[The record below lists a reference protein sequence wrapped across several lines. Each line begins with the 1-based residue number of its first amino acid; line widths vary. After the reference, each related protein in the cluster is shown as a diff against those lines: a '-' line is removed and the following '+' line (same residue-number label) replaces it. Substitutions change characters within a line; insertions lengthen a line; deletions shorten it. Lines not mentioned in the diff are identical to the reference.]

1 LNYTINTGFEDGTTI
16 KVETSNRK
24 LFFRIE
30 EIINNFQ
37 FQNEESNR
45 IEPQNTFQNE
55 LDLNNGIEKTEN
67 DGNEENFGIGFEK
80 HDGNE
85 PQSQI
90 QNTSEKNSGNEP
102 APLPTSIQTKWGNAY
117 LHQGYYRISS
127 MEYRGESLHKLIYE
141 DYHKCTVIYGHIH
154 HIDGNKTN
162 NNPENLILLT
172 PSEHAKITQDFRK
185 YGNRKENPLIPRV
198 SEKDED
204 YWKYSNQ
211 LSVDR
216 NTTGYLHVYKQVCPR
231 WSQGFTWKYTWRENG
246 KLKTLESTNIKKLE
260 AKVKAKGLP
269 WQKL

>member
-85 PQSQI
+85 ENQNKSQ
-90 QNTSEKNSGNEP
+90 KNRGNEEK
-102 APLPTSIQTKWGNAY
+102 PLKKSKYVKKGYENRKNKAKQPPLDTKWGKAY
-117 LHQGYYRISS
+117 FDGRNYVIRNKNSIHNNKG
-127 MEYRGESLHKLIYE
+127 LHKAIYE
-141 DYHKCTVIYGHIH
+141 DYHKLTLFPQTHIH
-154 HIDGNKTN
+154 HIDKNPLN
-162 NNPENLILLT
+162 NSIDNLMMLSA
-172 PSEHAKITQDFRK
+172 SEHSKLHGQSKELSTKIKQSKSTNTSGYFRVCK
-185 YGNRKENPLIPRV
+185 L
-198 SEKDED
+198 KDKRHPNSD
-204 YWKYSNQ
+204 LW
-211 LSVDR
+211 R
-216 NTTGYLHVYKQVCPR
+216 YLY
-231 WSQGFTWKYTWRENG
+231 RENN
-246 KLKTLESTNIKKLE
+246 KQKAITAKTIPELER
-260 AKVKAKGLP
+260 KVKAKGLP